1 MAQALEPKIKQLA
14 LEPLLSKNATQLAEQ
29 ANEFIKEVT
38 KEIRCLK
45 QAQKWLKNKNYRLE
59 LAIEIAESALENEV
73 LGFYSTPKEEEDE
86 DKTEFIYNLYE
97 CLNCLF
103 QSFETAVHKEIS
115 NDIRRRLSQHD
126 LELYIKG
133 FRIFEEKAIEYFSEK
148 EDVIILISE
157 YTKKIIEDIS
167 SY

>member
-1 MAQALEPKIKQLA
+1 MAQDLEPKLKQLA

-45 QAQKWLKNKNYRLE
+45 QAQKWLRNENYRLE
-59 LAIEIAESALENEV
+59 LAIKIAESALENEV
-73 LGFYSTPKEEEDE
+73 LGFYSTPEEEKE

-133 FRIFEEKAIEYFSEK
+133 FRIFEEKAIEYFSGK